1 MFYSFP
7 RTNVLWLLYLVD
19 ILLLKKSFV
28 SFLYNFS
35 EVVTLDFMF
44 VLEPVSLSLSLFLS
58 MLVLELKNYGS
69 MTLKANYCFYLVIF
83 MLLLNSSLVLLTR
96 LSRSIYAPHNV
107 KQHLLDFLI
116 IRNLTCFS

>member
-1 MFYSFP
+1 MIFYFMFYSFP

-35 EVVTLDFMF
+35 KVVTLDFMF
-44 VLEPVSLSLSLFLS
+44 VLEPVFFFFFLS
-58 MLVLELKNYGS
+58 ILVLEHKNYGS
-69 MTLKANYCFYLVIF
+69 MTLKANYCFCLVIF

-96 LSRSIYAPHNV
+96 LSCSIYAPHNV
-107 KQHLLDFLI
+107 KQHLQDFLI
-116 IRNLTCFS
+116 I